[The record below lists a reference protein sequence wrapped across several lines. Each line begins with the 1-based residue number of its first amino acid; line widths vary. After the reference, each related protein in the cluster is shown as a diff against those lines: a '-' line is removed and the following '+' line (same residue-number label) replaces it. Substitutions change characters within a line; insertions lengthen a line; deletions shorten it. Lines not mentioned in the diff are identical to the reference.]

1 MKICFF
7 CDSIY
12 SFGGVQRVLAV
23 IAKEL
28 AKSNDVTILTL
39 DKPASAENDIYELKG
54 HGIKVDF
61 FDFEHIDKFTGYTH
75 KPYSWA
81 YKKYQLR
88 GKLASDI
95 YARSSFPLA
104 QRKALIGKL
113 NSIDADIIIGVHAFL
128 SIKLATVRKKLRAKK
143 VIGWMHNSYKAFF
156 ENNPAYLEGLKLHF
170 KYQMDKLD
178 GVVVLTNTDAT
189 LFKEKLG
196 LETTVIYNPLT
207 LIPGNRCDVNAKKFL
222 AVGRMSPKHK
232 GFDILIKAFSL
243 FAKENKDWTLD
254 IVGEGPERNKL
265 QNLIDNNNLQKR
277 ITMHP
282 FTSDIQSY
290 YSAASVYVLSSRW
303 EGFPLVIMEALAHGL
318 PIIASDI
325 PVCKE
330 FLGDN
335 KFCLFFESENVKSLC
350 DALLKIAKDNHIK
363 HLRDLSLSFSK
374 DNNTI
379 NSIAKQWERI
389 NFIHKT

>member
-28 AKSNDVTILTL
+28 GKSNDVTILTL
-39 DKPASAENDIYELKG
+39 DKFASTENDIYELKG

-95 YARSSFPLA
+95 YTRSSFPLA
-104 QRKALIGKL
+104 QRKSLIRKL

-170 KYQMDKLD
+170 KYQMNKLD

-277 ITMHP
+277 ITIHP

-335 KFCLFFESENVKSLC
+335 EFCSFFESENVQSLC
-350 DALLKIAKDNHIK
+350 YALQKAASCTYLEQISDMALDFAKTH
-363 HLRDLSLSFSK
+363 
-374 DNNTI
+374 NTI
-379 NSIAKQWERI
+379 DSIIEQW
-389 NFIHKT
+389 NMLLNK